1 MRPEFS
7 NSKIM
12 IKDNIKIDDK
22 VEAACWLNVEDED
35 LRKRMVAYFNDTTKK
50 NINVV
55 LSRRIGDSYDKTKVA
70 TFNLFINTPKE
81 EKKDNDDI
89 L

>member
-35 LRKRMVAYFNDTTKK
+35 LRKR
-50 NINVV
+50 
-55 LSRRIGDSYDKTKVA
+55 IGDSYDKTKVA